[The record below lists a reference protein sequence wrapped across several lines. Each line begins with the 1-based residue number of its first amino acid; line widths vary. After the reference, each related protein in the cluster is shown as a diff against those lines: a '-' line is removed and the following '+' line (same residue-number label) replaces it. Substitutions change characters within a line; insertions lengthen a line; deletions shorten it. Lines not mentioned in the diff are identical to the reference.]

1 MSFFSS
7 QPFINE
13 IPLPYFQPEKNG
25 DPQKWT
31 MGFPLS
37 DSSPDIIFREPSV
50 GLRFGRF
57 VNAREAQTEAERNA
71 QETKRPLS
79 SSRQVCRDL
88 FPTTI

>member
-1 MSFFSS
+1 
-7 QPFINE
+7 
-13 IPLPYFQPEKNG
+13 
-25 DPQKWT
+25 